1 MGKVK
6 VNAVMVVVL
15 AAVKLVLPG
24 LRFELVRLELESG
37 PRSGHST
44 NCTWLGGAKYI
55 VCQ

>member
-44 NCTWLGGAKYI
+44 NCT
-55 VCQ
+55 